1 MIPKFYDYKPNR
13 TIHIELTSRCNLTC
27 LKCPRTFRLNEGNF
41 TKQDLDWNVFVNVVN
56 DPQRQRFTLCG
67 NTGDPIYYPKFIEAI
82 KYIKEAGKS
91 FNLNT
96 NGSGRSL
103 DWHKEWA
110 KYTDDRDQ
118 ITISIDG
125 LEDTSPI
132 YRVGQKP
139 KDSFKL
145 LEYLGKRYHTDNKNS
160 ARIKWDFIIFKHNQ
174 HQIKE
179 AQKRADDVP
188 VNINFVRSGRW
199 DGPDD
204 PLLPDR
210 RFVSDAYRNYLES
223 LDQNIIVSDSD

>member
-1 MIPKFYDYKPNR
+1 MKTLYEYIPNR

-27 LKCPRTFRLNEGNF
+27 LKCPRTFRLQEGNF
-41 TKQDLDWNVFVNVVN
+41 VKQDIDWDILTSIID
-56 DPQRQRFTLCG
+56 DPLRKRFTFCG
-67 NTGDPIYYPKFIEAI
+67 NTGDPIYYPKFIETI
-82 KYIKEAGKS
+82 KYIKEAGKA

-110 KYTDDRDQ
+110 QYTNKEDH
-118 ITISIDG
+118 ITVSIDG
-125 LEDTSPI
+125 LEDTSPL

-139 KDSFKL
+139 EDSFEL
-145 LEYLGKRYHTDNKNS
+145 LEYLGKRYHADNENS

-174 HQIKE
+174 HQIHE
-179 AQKRADDVP
+179 AQRRADSVP

-204 PLLPDR
+204 PLLPDW
-210 RFVSDAYRNYLES
+210 RFVSDSYRHYLES
-223 LDQNIIVSDSD
+223 LDTNLIVKNGN